1 MINKRIELAQIIKE
15 KDLHRLRRETDKE
28 KQKIIQEA
36 KTKHDTENIQNDL
49 NRENDMIKN
58 QVSLLLSNSR

>member
-1 MINKRIELAQIIKE
+1 MIDKRIELAQIIKE

-36 KTKHDTENIQNDL
+36 KIKHDTENIQNDL

>member
-1 MINKRIELAQIIKE
+1 MVNKRIELAQIIKV

-36 KTKHDTENIQNDL
+36 KIKHDTENIQNDL

>member
-36 KTKHDTENIQNDL
+36 KIKHDTENIQNDL

>member
-15 KDLHRLRRETDKE
+15 KDLHRLRRENDKE
-28 KQKIIQEA
+28 KQKIIKEA
-36 KTKHDTENIQNDL
+36 KTKHDTENVQNDL